1 MQQTDDEEQ
10 PKDISAIWNLKWKQG
25 EKERKKWWMTEK
37 TDSDESVP
45 VGEDVYL

>member
-25 EKERKKWWMTEK
+25 EKERKKWRMTEK
-37 TDSDESVP
+37 TDSDVSSP